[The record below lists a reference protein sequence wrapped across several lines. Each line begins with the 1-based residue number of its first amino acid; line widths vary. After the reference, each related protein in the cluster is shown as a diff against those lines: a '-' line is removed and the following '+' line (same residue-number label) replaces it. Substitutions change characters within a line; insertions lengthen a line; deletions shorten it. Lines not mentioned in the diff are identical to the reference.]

1 MQRMQLFAI
10 RDLVQLIGA
19 IALAFSVVVATV
31 YIRDP
36 YGRSGIRQSRE
47 VPNLGE
53 RELMVSRARDPSFN
67 SAIIGN
73 STSIPMQPEILN
85 KLTDRKF
92 VSLSISGSGAPVA
105 LSVVRFFLRYHV
117 SDQTL
122 ILALDDTWCRGAQDM
137 AEGRPFPFWLY
148 GNDLD
153 YLAGL
158 YANASFEMLH
168 LAFYGKPGGLR
179 PDGYHPYDE
188 AFIGHHYDNVDA
200 TAARMDRLIRPTES
214 NRPRPF
220 TSVPLVL
227 LGELIA
233 AKPVA
238 TFVLFWTPR
247 YISII
252 PQPNTPAAEAD
263 AACKQQSGALAEKYA
278 NVRLVNWASDR
289 PENRDPANFYE
300 ANHYRN
306 ELALTIQRDIAQAL
320 ESNSN
325 HRNPER

>member
-1 MQRMQLFAI
+1 MPSFAVKDLI
-10 RDLVQLIGA
+10 RLIGA
-19 IALAFSVVVATV
+19 FALLFSVVVVTV
-31 YIRDP
+31 YVRDP
-36 YGRSGIRQSRE
+36 YGRSGIRPSWQ

-53 RELMVSRARDPSFN
+53 RESMVSRARDPAFD
-67 SAIIGN
+67 SAIVGN

-85 KLTDRKF
+85 KLTARRF

-105 LSVVRFFLRYHV
+105 LSVVRFFLRYHA
-117 SDQTL
+117 SAQTL
-122 ILALDDTWCRGAQDM
+122 ILALDDTWCRGTQDM

-158 YANASFEMLH
+158 YANTSFEMLH
-168 LAFYGKPGGLR
+168 LALYGEPGGLR

-200 TAARMDRLIRPTES
+200 TWARMERVTRPTATS
-214 NRPRPF
+214 RPRPF

-233 AKPVA
+233 ATPAV

-252 PQPNTPAAEAD
+252 PEPNTPAAEAD
-263 AACKQQSGALAEKYA
+263 AVCKQQSEALTKKYA

-306 ELALTIQRDIAQAL
+306 ELALTIQHEIAQAL
-320 ESNSN
+320 E
-325 HRNPER
+325 RNPNHPRPER

>member
-1 MQRMQLFAI
+1 MPKAQPFAVK
-10 RDLVQLIGA
+10 DLVQLLGA
-19 IALAFSVVVATV
+19 ITLAFSAIVVTLYVK
-31 YIRDP
+31 DP
-36 YGRSGIRQSRE
+36 YGRAGIRPSSQ
-47 VPNLGE
+47 VPDLGE
-53 RELMVSRARDPSFN
+53 RESMVSRARDPAFD
-67 SAIIGN
+67 SAIVGN
-73 STSIPMQPEILN
+73 STSIPMRPEILN
-85 KLTDRKF
+85 KLTDRRF

-105 LSVVRFFLRYHV
+105 LSVARFFLRYHA
-117 SDQTL
+117 SAQIL

-158 YANASFEMLH
+158 YTNASFEMLH
-168 LAFYGKPGGLR
+168 VALYGKPGGLR
-179 PDGYHPYDE
+179 SDGYHPYDE

-200 TAARMDRLIRPTES
+200 TRGRMDRLTRPTGTS
-214 NRPRPF
+214 RSRPF

-227 LGELIA
+227 LDELIA
-233 AKPVA
+233 ATPAV

-247 YISII
+247 YIRII

-263 AACKQQSGALAEKYA
+263 AVCKQQSAALTEKYA
-278 NVRLVNWASDR
+278 NVRLVNWALDR

-306 ELALTIQRDIAQAL
+306 ELALTIQHEIAQAL
-320 ESNSN
+320 KNNPN
-325 HRNPER
+325 HQRVER